1 MDCIRNDDD
10 EDLDLA
16 TQWDPAQWISCNKK
30 YEDLPPIIE
39 VARRNT
45 LKIPPSL
52 QPHLPPKSMSILQL
66 MRFDMPPVA
75 DDDLAMDVDYE
86 IFSTAKPTADLEENL
101 PFLVLPSRKMP
112 HQMFSTFGQA
122 WFDGNNSLHTICNPD
137 IAYPFWSLTY
147 WSEMLDACEAKAEW
161 LRAEAWLKNTGKTA
175 EEIRMKQT
183 VLGLWSV
190 GKWHGC
196 LQGFGSLTTLD
207 LSRFFSSDYLSGDI
221 VNAMLQLL
229 SLRLTAS
236 GDHTAL
242 ITNTTFAQFVRNKLE
257 IGAHAHKLFE
267 VLYDERDALATAVV
281 SLNTVRRKGK
291 ANINILELDEDAE
304 DAE

>member
-1 MDCIRNDDD
+1 
-10 EDLDLA
+10 
-16 TQWDPAQWISCNKK
+16 
-30 YEDLPPIIE
+30 
-39 VARRNT
+39 
-45 LKIPPSL
+45 
-52 QPHLPPKSMSILQL
+52 MSILQL

-101 PFLVLPSRKMP
+101 PFLVLPSRKMLR
-112 HQMFSTFGQA
+112 QMFSTFGQA

-137 IAYPFWSLTY
+137 IVYPFWSSTY

-196 LQGFGSLTTLD
+196 LRGFGSLTTLD
-207 LSRFFSSDYLSGDI
+207 LSRFFSSDYLS
-221 VNAMLQLL
+221 
-229 SLRLTAS
+229 
-236 GDHTAL
+236 DHTAL

-257 IGAHAHKLFE
+257 IGAHAQKLFE
-267 VLYDERDALATAVV
+267 MLYDERDALATAVA

-291 ANINILELDEDAE
+291 ANINIVELDEDAE
-304 DAE
+304 